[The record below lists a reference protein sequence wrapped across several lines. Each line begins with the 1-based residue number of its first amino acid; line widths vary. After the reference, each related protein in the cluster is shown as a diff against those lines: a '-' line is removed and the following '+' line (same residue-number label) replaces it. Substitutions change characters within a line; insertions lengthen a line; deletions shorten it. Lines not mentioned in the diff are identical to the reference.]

1 MKDSIKNL
9 QVEQRKLVD
18 KLSLISSA
26 LKPLQ
31 NLYFLDEPKDETP
44 QFVIE
49 TINLLKNEYTILKNQ
64 IKGYNNA
71 IESFQN
77 VCEHKKQDGSDA
89 MEYYGHDSHKLYFR
103 CSICGY
109 ENDY

>member
-1 MKDSIKNL
+1 MKASIKNL
-9 QVEQRKLVD
+9 QEEQRKLVD

-31 NLYFLDEPKDETP
+31 NLYFLDEPKDGTP

-49 TINLLKNEYTILKNQ
+49 TINLLKNERSVLKAQ
-64 IKGYNNA
+64 INGYNNA

-89 MEYYGHDSHKLYFR
+89 MEYYGHDSHKSHYR

-109 ENDY
+109 EDRY

>member
-1 MKDSIKNL
+1 MKASIKNL
-9 QVEQRKLVD
+9 QGEQRKLVD

-31 NLYFLDEPKDETP
+31 NLYFLDEPKDDTP

-49 TINLLKNEYTILKNQ
+49 TINLLKNEHSVLKAQ
-64 IKGYNNA
+64 INGYYNA

-77 VCEHKKQDGSDA
+77 VCEHKKQDGSDS
-89 MEYYGHDSHKLYFR
+89 MEYYGHDSHKSYYR

-109 ENDY
+109 EDRY